1 MPMTEKGLSF
11 GLRFRF
17 SRRFTGRATLTPC
30 RSISALSMMETL
42 PSIQTSN
49 RPNLLVNGVEPKDW
63 GNIIINELRTPSFRA
78 LPHEQTLDF
87 SYVLGRF
94 FQKPGVYTVGW
105 QGEHFKASNITLR
118 VLPRQQ

>member
-1 MPMTEKGLSF
+1 
-11 GLRFRF
+11 
-17 SRRFTGRATLTPC
+17 
-30 RSISALSMMETL
+30 METL

-63 GNIIINELRTPSFRA
+63 GNIIINGLRTPSFRA
-78 LPHEQTLDF
+78 LPPEQTLDF

-105 QGEHFKASNITLR
+105 QGEHFKAAHHAQVAYGHHLQALHHGQEAAKIYAEEQLAES
-118 VLPRQQ
+118 QSGS